1 VELPHPESPMPDDKP
16 AVLARQSLFRE
27 VPWRWSDVLIG
38 FAPMAVMTVASVLV
52 NPAWLPVGP
61 HWLWLPFMALSLAWT
76 LGYPLWVVRRH
87 CQLPRLP
94 RPRTFFVEALFALFG
109 TVVTMVVVAV
119 VFSVLISLFGERAA
133 ITMPLRPI
141 AESSY
146 WYDPLALLFLS
157 IVGAPVAEEVF
168 FRGMLYSALRQR
180 LPVIVAALLQAA
192 VFGLSHRFG
201 PADTVGVALIGVGIA
216 LLYEWRRTLIAPML
230 MHSMVN
236 ALAMLVMAQSIA
248 ATPRLGVIGE
258 NHTRGCVI
266 KEVVPHS
273 AADQAGLHLGDVI
286 VKFDGEPIPDFASLV
301 QAVRKTQVGQT
312 VVVEVIRGREVQRV
326 DVVMKK
332 LRE

>member
-1 VELPHPESPMPDDKP
+1 MPDDKP
-16 AVLARQSLFRE
+16 PVHARKSLFSE

-38 FAPMAVMTVASVLV
+38 FAPMALTTVSSLV
-52 NPAWLPVGP
+52 INPGWLPVGP

-94 RPRTFFVEALFALFG
+94 RPRTFFVEALFALLG
-109 TVVTMVVVAV
+109 TVVTMVVLAV

-133 ITMPLRPI
+133 TTMPLRPI

-180 LPVIVAALLQAA
+180 LPVIVAAPLQAV
-192 VFGLSHRFG
+192 VFGLGHRFG
-201 PADTVGVALIGVGIA
+201 PADTVGVTLIGVGFA

-236 ALAMLVMAQSIA
+236 ALAMVVMAQSIA

-266 KEVVPHS
+266 TEVVPQS
-273 AADQAGLHLGDVI
+273 AADEAGLHVGDVI
-286 VKFDGEPIPDFASLV
+286 VKFGGQPIPDFASLIQV
-301 QAVRKTQVGQT
+301 VRKTQIGQT
-312 VVVEVIRGREVQRV
+312 VVVEFIRGKDVRRV

>member
-1 VELPHPESPMPDDKP
+1 VELLHPESPMLDGEP
-16 AVLARQSLFRE
+16 AVHARQSVFRE

-61 HWLWLPFMALSLAWT
+61 HWLWLPFMALGLAWT

-87 CQLPRLP
+87 CRLPRLP
-94 RPRTFFVEALFALFG
+94 RPRTFFVEALFALLG
-109 TVVTMVVVAV
+109 TAVMMVVLAV

-133 ITMPLRPI
+133 TTMPLRPI

-180 LPVIVAALLQAA
+180 LPVIVAAPLQAA

-201 PADTVGVALIGVGIA
+201 PADTVGVALIGVGFA
-216 LLYEWRRTLIAPML
+216 LLYERRRTLIAPML
-230 MHSMVN
+230 MHFMVN
-236 ALAMLVMAQSIA
+236 ALAMVVMAQSIA
-248 ATPRLGVIGE
+248 ATPRLGVFGE
-258 NHTRGCVI
+258 THTRGCVI

-286 VKFDGEPIPDFASLV
+286 VKFAGEPIPDFPSLV

-312 VVVEVIRGREVQRV
+312 VVVEFIRGKEVQRV